1 MSSPIKQPTYQIKI
15 RVMFSN
21 DFVKISIKIIKS
33 MKNQNINQTKFQS

>member
-1 MSSPIKQPTYQIKI
+1 MSSPIKQHTYQIKI

-33 MKNQNINQTKFQS
+33 MKNQKINQTKFQS